1 MTPAIAGGAGGK
13 TDAPKQAGAFDE
25 TSLTQQP
32 GWVLPDRGRVGVL
45 CLITT
50 EFALFSIFVVAYVFY
65 IGKSLTGPT
74 PSQVLE
80 LPVWATICL
89 LSSSITVAIAERALK
104 ANRVRNFKIWTGA
117 TILLGLEFLRNTA
130 VEWRHLIHDFHL
142 TITTNLFGTTF
153 YSLVGLH
160 ASHVVIGLSLL
171 LLTLILGLRGSMQ
184 GQGRRFELLSWYWHF
199 VDGVWVA
206 VFTVVYV
213 IGR

>member
-1 MTPAIAGGAGGK
+1 VTPTATFGNAGVVE
-13 TDAPKQAGAFDE
+13 E
-25 TSLTQQP
+25 TSAIQDP
-32 GWVLPDRGRVGVL
+32 EWVLPDRGRVGVL
-45 CLITT
+45 CLIAT
-50 EFALFSIFVVAYVFY
+50 EFAIFSIFVVAYVFY
-65 IGKSLTGPT
+65 MGKSLTGPT

-80 LPVWATICL
+80 LPIWATICL

-104 ANRVRNFKIWTGA
+104 ANRVRSFQIWTGA

-130 VEWRHLIHDFHL
+130 VEWRHLINDFHL

-160 ASHVVIGLSLL
+160 ASHVVIGLTLL
-171 LLTLILGLRGSMQ
+171 LLTFILGFRGSMQ
-184 GQGRRFELLSWYWHF
+184 GEGRRFELLSWYWHF
-199 VDGVWVA
+199 VDAVWAA

>member
-1 MTPAIAGGAGGK
+1 MTPTAAVGK
-13 TDAPKQAGAFDE
+13 TGALE
-25 TSLTQQP
+25 QISAIQQP
-32 GWVLPDRGRVGVL
+32 EWVLPDRGRVGVL
-45 CLITT
+45 CLIVT
-50 EFALFSIFVVAYVFY
+50 EFAIFTIFVVAYIFY

-80 LPVWATICL
+80 LPIWATICL

-104 ANRVRNFKIWTGA
+104 ANQIQRFKLWTGA

-130 VEWRHLIHDFHL
+130 VEWRHLINDFHL

-160 ASHVVIGLSLL
+160 ASHVVIGLTLL
-171 LLTLILGLRGSMQ
+171 LLTFILGLRGSMQ
-184 GQGRRFELLSWYWHF
+184 GQSRRFELLSWYWHF

>member
-1 MTPAIAGGAGGK
+1 MTPGIASGK
-13 TDAPKQAGAFDE
+13 MEALGKAGALE
-25 TSLTQQP
+25 QTSPIQQP
-32 GWVLPDRGRVGVL
+32 EWVLPDRGRVGVF
-45 CLITT
+45 CLIVT
-50 EFALFSIFVVAYVFY
+50 EFAIFSIFVVAYVFY

-80 LPVWATICL
+80 LPIWATICL

-104 ANRVRNFKIWTGA
+104 RNRIQRFKIWTGV

-130 VEWRHLIHDFHL
+130 VEWRHLINDFHL

-160 ASHVVIGLSLL
+160 ASHVAIGLTLL
-171 LLTLILGLRGSMQ
+171 ILALILGLRGSMR

-199 VDGVWVA
+199 VDAVWVA

>member
-1 MTPAIAGGAGGK
+1 MTPTSVVGK
-13 TDAPKQAGAFDE
+13 TGALE
-25 TSLTQQP
+25 QTSAIQEP
-32 GWVLPDRGRVGVL
+32 EWVLPDRGRVGVL
-45 CLITT
+45 CLIAT
-50 EFALFSIFVVAYVFY
+50 EFAIFSIFVVAYVFY
-65 IGKSLTGPT
+65 IGKSVTGPT

-80 LPVWATICL
+80 LPIWATICL

-104 ANRVRNFKIWTGA
+104 AKRVRGFQIWTGA

-130 VEWRHLIHDFHL
+130 VEWRHLINDFHL

-160 ASHVVIGLSLL
+160 ASHVVIGLTLL
-171 LLTLILGLRGSMQ
+171 LLTFILGLRGSMQ
-184 GQGRRFELLSWYWHF
+184 GQSRRFELLSWYWHF

>member
-1 MTPAIAGGAGGK
+1 VTPTATFGNAGVVE
-13 TDAPKQAGAFDE
+13 E
-25 TSLTQQP
+25 TSAIQDP
-32 GWVLPDRGRVGVL
+32 EWVLPDRGRVGVL
-45 CLITT
+45 CLIAT
-50 EFALFSIFVVAYVFY
+50 EFAIFSIFVVAYVFY
-65 IGKSLTGPT
+65 MGKSLTGPT

-80 LPVWATICL
+80 LPIWATICL

-104 ANRVRNFKIWTGA
+104 ANRVRSFQIWTGA

-130 VEWRHLIHDFHL
+130 VEWRHLINDFHL

-160 ASHVVIGLSLL
+160 ASHVVIGLTLL
-171 LLTLILGLRGSMQ
+171 LLTFILGFRGSMQ
-184 GQGRRFELLSWYWHF
+184 GEGRRFELLSWYWHF
-199 VDGVWVA
+199 VDAVWVA

>member
-1 MTPAIAGGAGGK
+1 MTPSITNETGAIGKAGGLV
-13 TDAPKQAGAFDE
+13 QAGAIE
-25 TSLTQQP
+25 QA
-32 GWVLPDRGRVGVL
+32 GWTLPDRGRVGVL
-45 CLITT
+45 CLFTT

-80 LPVWATICL
+80 LPIWATICL
-89 LSSSITVAIAERALK
+89 LSSSVTVAIAERALK
-104 ANRVRNFKIWTGA
+104 GNRMLQFKLWTGA

-130 VEWRHLIHDFHL
+130 VEWRHLINDFHL

-160 ASHVVIGLSLL
+160 ASHVAIGLTLL
-171 LLTLILGLRGSMQ
+171 LLALALGLRGSMQ
-184 GQGRRFELLSWYWHF
+184 GQSRRFELLSWYWHF
-199 VDGVWVA
+199 VDAVWVA

>member
-1 MTPAIAGGAGGK
+1 MTPTSVAGK
-13 TDAPKQAGAFDE
+13 TGARE
-25 TSLTQQP
+25 QTSAIQP
-32 GWVLPDRGRVGVL
+32 AQWILPDRGRVGVL
-45 CLITT
+45 CLIVT
-50 EFALFSIFVVAYVFY
+50 EFAIFTIFVVAYIFY
-65 IGKSLTGPT
+65 IGKSPTGPT

-80 LPVWATICL
+80 LPIWATICL
-89 LSSSITVAIAERALK
+89 LSSSITVAIAERSLK
-104 ANRVRNFKIWTGA
+104 ADQIQRFKLFTGA

-160 ASHVVIGLSLL
+160 ASHVVIGLTLL
-171 LLTLILGLRGSMQ
+171 LLTFILGLRGSMQ

>member
-1 MTPAIAGGAGGK
+1 MTPTAAVGK
-13 TDAPKQAGAFDE
+13 AGALE
-25 TSLTQQP
+25 QTSAIQQP
-32 GWVLPDRGRVGVL
+32 EWVLPDRGRVGVL
-45 CLITT
+45 CLIVT
-50 EFALFSIFVVAYVFY
+50 EFAIFTIFVVAYIFY

-80 LPVWATICL
+80 LPIWATICL

-104 ANRVRNFKIWTGA
+104 ANQIQRFKLWTGA

-130 VEWRHLIHDFHL
+130 VEWRHLINDFHL

-160 ASHVVIGLSLL
+160 ASHVVIGLTLL
-171 LLTLILGLRGSMQ
+171 LLTFILGLRGSMQ

>member
-1 MTPAIAGGAGGK
+1 MTPAAVVGK
-13 TDAPKQAGAFDE
+13 TGALE
-25 TSLTQQP
+25 ESGAMQESE
-32 GWVLPDRGRVGVL
+32 WVLPDRGRVGVL
-45 CLITT
+45 CLIVT
-50 EFALFSIFVVAYVFY
+50 EFAIFTIFVVAYIFY

-80 LPVWATICL
+80 LPIWATICL

-104 ANRVRNFKIWTGA
+104 ANQIQRFKMWTGA

-130 VEWRHLIHDFHL
+130 VEWRHLINDFHL
-142 TITTNLFGTTF
+142 TITTNLFGATF

-160 ASHVVIGLSLL
+160 ASHVVIGLTLL
-171 LLTLILGLRGSMQ
+171 LLTFTLGLRGSMQ

-199 VDGVWVA
+199 VDAVWVA

>member
-1 MTPAIAGGAGGK
+1 MTPSIAIRQTGALEP
-13 TDAPKQAGAFDE
+13 TGALE
-25 TSLTQQP
+25 QP
-32 GWVLPDRGRVGVL
+32 GWTLPDRGRVGVL
-45 CLITT
+45 CLIAT

-65 IGKSLTGPT
+65 IGKSLTGPM
-74 PSQVLE
+74 PSEVLE

-89 LSSSITVAIAERALK
+89 LSSSITVGIAERALK
-104 ANRVRNFKIWTGA
+104 GNRVQRFQLLTGV

-160 ASHVVIGLSLL
+160 ASHVAIGLTV
-171 LLTLILGLRGSMQ
+171 LTIALVLGLRGSMQ
-184 GQGRRFELLSWYWHF
+184 GQARRFELLSWYWHF
-199 VDGVWVA
+199 VDAVWVA

>member
-1 MTPAIAGGAGGK
+1 MTPSIGI
-13 TDAPKQAGAFDE
+13 
-25 TSLTQQP
+25 QQTE
-32 GWVLPDRGRVGVL
+32 WTLPDRGRVGVI
-45 CLITT
+45 CLIAT
-50 EFALFSIFVVAYVFY
+50 EFALFTIFVVAYVFY
-65 IGKSLTGPT
+65 IGKSLAGPM

-80 LPVWATICL
+80 LPIWATICL

-104 ANRVRNFKIWTGA
+104 ANQIQRFKLWTGA

-130 VEWRHLIHDFHL
+130 VEWRHLINDFHL

-160 ASHVVIGLSLL
+160 ASHVAIGLMLL
-171 LLTLILGLRGSMQ
+171 LLSLALGLRGSMQ
-184 GQGRRFELLSWYWHF
+184 GQRRRFELLAWYWHF
-199 VDGVWVA
+199 GGAVWVA